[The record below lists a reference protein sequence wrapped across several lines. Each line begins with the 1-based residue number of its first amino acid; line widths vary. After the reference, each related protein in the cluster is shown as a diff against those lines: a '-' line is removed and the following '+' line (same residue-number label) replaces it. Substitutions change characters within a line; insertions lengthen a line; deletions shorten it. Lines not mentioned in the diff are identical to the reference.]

1 MLCVTVQ
8 SKMCACAE
16 FKWCVYAELEL
27 RVRLLQTV
35 LTGVFV
41 CVRTD
46 MQTALYELCW
56 QVVQGNLKL
65 DLAASVLGDMM
76 VNIGCRQTCPFCM
89 STVPYSLL
97 LVRHGS
103 SLYMFGIFQRW
114 YLCLDLLTPVLL
126 L

>member
-1 MLCVTVQ
+1 
-8 SKMCACAE
+8 MCACAE

-76 VNIGCRQTCPFCM
+76 VNIGCRQTCPFCHVYRSILTALSSSWKLIVHVWYI
-89 STVPYSLL
+89 ST
-97 LVRHGS
+97 
-103 SLYMFGIFQRW
+103 MD
-114 YLCLDLLTPVLL
+114 LCLDLY
-126 L
+126 